1 MREYMKTRLT
11 FMLLL
16 GSLAPLCAVRSQP
29 ADSVRGEKVHPIAEV
44 VVTGTRNQPD
54 IRQLGRAP

>member
-1 MREYMKTRLT
+1 MKTRLT

-29 ADSVRGEKVHPIAEV
+29 ADSVRGEKVHPIA
-44 VVTGTRNQPD
+44 
-54 IRQLGRAP
+54 